1 MAITVIHRDITTYD
15 KSAHLLI
22 CSPAMKIVSV
32 PIQTDLSSTFLQIA
46 FDPVY
51 RQPIKSPGFAA
62 RQYGCAHVKI
72 RLQQRP
78 NQVTP

>member
-1 MAITVIHRDITTYD
+1 MTMTVIHRDITPYD

-22 CSPAMKIVSV
+22 CSPAMKVVSV
-32 PIQTDLSSTFLQIA
+32 PIHPDLSSTSLQIA

-62 RQYGCAHVKI
+62 RQYERAHVKI